1 MEKKSKKK
9 AVKSGIFIAVFVL
22 SIMIIGVS
30 VSYAYFSA
38 NVVGS
43 SDTGENQA
51 DKLNVT
57 TTLTSGGAINAT
69 SLAIIDGSE
78 YLTKAEHFEFTVT
91 NNTDSTVRAKYAINL
106 TDITISKNILSK
118 YFKWAI
124 VVNSDTSN
132 AITGD
137 FQDASLATE
146 GTSDTTTVT
155 IDSKVLVSE
164 EDALELDIGATDT
177 LTFYLW
183 LENDDN
189 VDQLYLTN
197 GNMTAKLSLDAFPVR

>member
-1 MEKKSKKK
+1 MEKKSKSK

-22 SIMIIGVS
+22 SIMILGIS

-38 NVVGS
+38 NIVGG
-43 SDTGENQA
+43 SDTDENQVG
-51 DKLNVT
+51 KFNVT

-78 YLTKAEHFEFTVT
+78 YLTKAESIGFTVT
-91 NNTDSTVRAKYAINL
+91 NTAESTVRAKYAINL

-124 VVNSDTSN
+124 VVNSDTAT

-137 FQDASLATE
+137 FQDISLATE

-164 EDALELDIGATDT
+164 ENALELDMGATDT

-183 LENDDN
+183 LENDN
-189 VDQLYLTN
+189 SVNQLYLTN
-197 GNMTAKLSLDAFPVR
+197 GNMTAKLSLDAFPAR

>member
-1 MEKKSKKK
+1 MEKKSKNN

-22 SIMIIGVS
+22 SIMILGVS

-38 NVVGS
+38 NIVGS
-43 SDTGENQA
+43 SDTDENQVGNF
-51 DKLNVT
+51 NVT
-57 TTLTSGGAINAT
+57 TTLTSGGTIHAT

-78 YLTKAEHFEFTVT
+78 YLTKAESIGFTVT
-91 NNTDSTVRAKYAINL
+91 NTAESTVRAKYAIHL

-124 VVNSDTSN
+124 VVNSDTSH

-137 FQDASLATE
+137 FQDTSLVAE

-164 EDALELDIGATDT
+164 EEALELDIGATDT

-183 LENDDN
+183 LENDDS